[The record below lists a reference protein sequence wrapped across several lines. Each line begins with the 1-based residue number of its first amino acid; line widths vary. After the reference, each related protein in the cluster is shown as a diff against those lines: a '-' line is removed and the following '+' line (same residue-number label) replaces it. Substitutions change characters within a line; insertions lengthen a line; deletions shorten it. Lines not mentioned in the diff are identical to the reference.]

1 MDISKSPYS
10 ESLLISAK
18 KIEKTIG
25 PSLKLIKDSHPIVK
39 HADQFE
45 RFYLDTVQ
53 FDFTNSPLMES
64 FKEQYRDFGKSIPPS
79 ILELQKGFNPP
90 SMNVANQI
98 AASIPKPVLPDVG
111 LAFKPV
117 VLDLSKFDFRINVL
131 QQEISNNLSTLF
143 EKTSQTVNIETDGEI
158 TDFNET
164 FLKSSVYTADKNQQ
178 ANEIAEIKDLLW
190 KVYKRQD
197 KQMNQTFENDIQERE
212 QNDNSNESSQVNILA
227 LIGSILT
234 VLSLI
239 TAPKEIY
246 EFLIWI
252 DQIISFL
259 LNK

>member
-10 ESLLISAK
+10 EPLLISAK
-18 KIEKTIG
+18 KIEDTIG
-25 PSLKLIKDSHPIVK
+25 PSLKLIKDSHHIVK
-39 HADQFE
+39 HAGQFE
-45 RFYLDTVQ
+45 SLLVDTTQ
-53 FDFTNSPLMES
+53 FDFMKSPLMDS
-64 FKEQYRDFGKSIPPS
+64 FKEQYRDFGKAIPSS
-79 ILELQKGFNPP
+79 ILELQKGFNLP

-98 AASIPKPVLPDVG
+98 ATIIPKPVLPKIG
-111 LAFKPV
+111 YAFKPV

-131 QQEISNNLSTLF
+131 HQEVSNNLSALF
-143 EKTSQTVNIETDGEI
+143 EKTSQTVNVEKDGET

-164 FLKSSVYTADKNQQ
+164 FLKSSVYAADKNQQ

-190 KVYKRQD
+190 QVYKRQD
-197 KQMNQTFENDIQERE
+197 EQLNQTFENDIQERE